1 MNKIIWMALILLL
14 GVFAIGGMSGT
25 SGNDSA
31 KNVTIDGYTF
41 EGDFDDKWTN
51 GYGDTET
58 YKPANLEDIQF
69 GIPDGAY
76 DWSGAENYN
85 AFRYRSGEPSGSITK
100 YGWAHIFVLKPDD
113 DLSYSSS
120 IEMLR
125 HAAYMIINP
134 KNHRNAVIGGDLTE
148 NEIEYNGRQAYYI
161 EVEGELITSED
172 YPAFR
177 NDNSQGAIAF
187 FLDDGKVCV
196 IDAFTTNNFGMS
208 AWDIIDSIT
217 VTP

>member
-1 MNKIIWMALILLL
+1 MAKISLIIFL
-14 GVFAIGGMSGT
+14 GICAVLVCGCLDTAAEQKSVM
-25 SGNDSA
+25 
-31 KNVTIDGYTF
+31 IDGYTF
-41 EGDFDDKWTN
+41 TAALDDKWDN
-51 GYGDTET
+51 SSREVSK
-58 YKPANLEDIQF
+58 YKPADLEDQF

-76 DWSGAENYN
+76 DWTGFADYS
-85 AFRYRSGEPSGSITK
+85 AFDYRSGEPSGSITK
-100 YGWAHIFVLKPDD
+100 AGWAHIFVLKPDE
-113 DLSYSSS
+113 DLADSSS
-120 IEMLR
+120 IDILK

-148 NEIEYNGRQAYYI
+148 KEIEYNGRQAYYI
-161 EVEGELITSED
+161 EVEGELITPEN
-172 YPAFR
+172 YHTFI

-196 IDAFTTNNFGMS
+196 IDAFTTDNFGMS